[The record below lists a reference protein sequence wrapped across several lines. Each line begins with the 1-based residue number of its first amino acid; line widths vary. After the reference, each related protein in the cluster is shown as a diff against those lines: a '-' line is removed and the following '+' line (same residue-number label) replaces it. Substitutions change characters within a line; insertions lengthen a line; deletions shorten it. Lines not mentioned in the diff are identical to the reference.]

1 MISPSPSESSDG
13 FSLGSAKSTEQIHA
27 RQIVFS
33 YQACTTCFRL
43 HISMAPETVELS
55 PVELSPVELTPV
67 ELTTWEGPPVILSE
81 GEAALEFWAIIGSSI
96 APECLGDSFHKTS
109 AQIGATIYHQP
120 QQGTSTGAL
129 RPGMEVWLYK
139 ARGGFVYIQELQGTG
154 WLKAFHVQGLS
165 MPLYAPQL
173 PWYGSGMYRP
183 DRYGS
188 DVDFFFTKMAGLD
201 IWSNETTQEYWDE
214 GGAYFCLSFS
224 ESPWIPLN
232 AVGRPLDHQS
242 HWCMTHTHVHQT
254 INRSMHATLAYVEGI
269 TLAQRARTTKK
280 LQRRLQACLDL
291 LQKVSCDDLDA
302 LKRLMWT
309 PRTCSVPAPENVVFG
324 QELRFAEMRERGFP
338 FLDLLQKGVLR
349 RYKRARIHSG
359 GKRSAAD
366 HYVKTINRDLQFRKH
381 CNHIAAEIVK
391 LSAHHKHQKAWNY
404 MKFVADHKNFFPDV
418 RFDFIMSSLTDCF
431 HSECLAEL
439 LESKQNDFADDTC
452 PTDAEDEEDKCVKAA
467 LVPKHRRPSNERS
480 IRILPRDEW
489 HVTFDSVFL
498 VKRCLQLESVW
509 SSR

>member
-1 MISPSPSESSDG
+1 MRCKGNSVIR
-13 FSLGSAKSTEQIHA
+13 LGSGRAIVRTCA
-27 RQIVFS
+27 RACARVSVRACCQP

-43 HISMAPETVELS
+43 RISMAPETVQLSPLELS
-55 PVELSPVELTPV
+55 PMELTPV
-67 ELTTWEGPPVILSE
+67 ELTRWEGPPVILSE
-81 GEAALEFWAIIGSSI
+81 GEAALEFWAIIGSPI
-96 APECLGDSFHKTS
+96 APECLGDSFYKTS

-165 MPLYAPQL
+165 MPWYAPQL

-188 DVDFFFTKMAGLD
+188 DVNFFFTKMAGLD

-232 AVGRPLDHQS
+232 TVGRPLDHQS
-242 HWCMTHTHVHQT
+242 HWCMTHMHVHQT
-254 INRSMHATLAYVEGI
+254 INRSMHDTLAYVEGI
-269 TLAQRARTTKK
+269 TLAQCARTTKK
-280 LQRRLQACLDL
+280 LQHRLPACLDL

-309 PRTCSVPAPENVVFG
+309 PRTSSVPARENAVFG
-324 QELRFAEMRERGFP
+324 QELQFAEMRERGFP
-338 FLDLLQKGVLR
+338 FQDLLQKGVLR

-366 HYVKTINRDLQFRKH
+366 HYVKTVNR
-381 CNHIAAEIVK
+381 
-391 LSAHHKHQKAWNY
+391 
-404 MKFVADHKNFFPDV
+404 
-418 RFDFIMSSLTDCF
+418 
-431 HSECLAEL
+431 
-439 LESKQNDFADDTC
+439 
-452 PTDAEDEEDKCVKAA
+452 
-467 LVPKHRRPSNERS
+467 
-480 IRILPRDEW
+480 
-489 HVTFDSVFL
+489 
-498 VKRCLQLESVW
+498 
-509 SSR
+509 